1 MTVSPS
7 ETLPVLPFERPSILE
22 APPLLLRLQAER
34 PVARVRTPAGD
45 PAWLVTRYADVKEL
59 FSDHRLGRS
68 HPDPER
74 APRYTNAAI
83 LGGPMAQ
90 ADTEV
95 AQHTRMRRALTPSF
109 MAKRMNG
116 MRPGIQAVVDGVL
129 DRIADLPRP
138 VDLHA
143 ELAVPV
149 PILVIC
155 ELLGVPYED
164 RDRFRTWSDQAA
176 GMGDRAHAQAGM
188 AQLHAYM
195 AGLIARKREERGE
208 DVISD
213 LIAAADADP
222 DYTEQEMIGIA
233 AGLLFA
239 GHETTILRIEFGV
252 LLLLSDPV
260 QRQALQDDP
269 ALARTAVEEILR
281 MAVPGLDVIPRYA
294 AADLELDGA
303 TIRRGDLVLLSRAA
317 ANRDPAAF
325 ADPQRFD
332 VRRQENQH
340 VSFGHGHHFC
350 IGAALARVELQ
361 TVIGTLFR
369 RLPTLRLAAPLEEL
383 RLRDDSVTGGLRAL
397 PVTW

>member
-1 MTVSPS
+1 
-7 ETLPVLPFERPSILE
+7 
-22 APPLLLRLQAER
+22 
-34 PVARVRTPAGD
+34 
-45 PAWLVTRYADVKEL
+45 
-59 FSDHRLGRS
+59 
-68 HPDPER
+68 
-74 APRYTNAAI
+74 
-83 LGGPMAQ
+83 
-90 ADTEV
+90 
-95 AQHTRMRRALTPSF
+95 
-109 MAKRMNG
+109 
-116 MRPGIQAVVDGVL
+116 
-129 DRIADLPRP
+129 
-138 VDLHA
+138 
-143 ELAVPV
+143 
-149 PILVIC
+149 
-155 ELLGVPYED
+155 
-164 RDRFRTWSDQAA
+164 
-176 GMGDRAHAQAGM
+176 MGDRAHAQAGM
-188 AQLHAYM
+188 AQLTAYM
-195 AGLIARKREERGE
+195 AGLIARKREEPGE

-213 LIAAADADP
+213 LIAAAYADP

-260 QRQALQDDP
+260 QRQALLADP
-269 ALARTAVEEILR
+269 SLVRTAVEEILR

-303 TIRRGDLVLLSRAA
+303 AIRRGDLVLLSRAA

-369 RLPTLRLAAPLEEL
+369 RLPTLRLAVPLEEL

>member
-1 MTVSPS
+1 M
-7 ETLPVLPFERPSILE
+7 PVLPFERSSILE
-22 APPLLLRLQAER
+22 APPLLLQLQAER
-34 PVARVRTPAGD
+34 PVTRVRTPAGD
-45 PAWLVTRYADVKEL
+45 EAWLVTRYTDVKEL
-59 FSDHRLGRS
+59 FADHRLGRS

-74 APRYTNAAI
+74 APRYTNAAF
-83 LGGPMAQ
+83 LGGPMTQ
-90 ADTEV
+90 AESEV

-109 MAKRMNG
+109 MAKRMNA

-129 DRIADLPRP
+129 DRIAELPRP
-138 VDLHA
+138 VDLHE

-164 RDRFRTWSDQAA
+164 RDRFRAWSEQAV
-176 GMGDRAHAQAGM
+176 GMKDRAHARAGI
-188 AQLHAYM
+188 AALGAYM
-195 AGLIARKREERGE
+195 AGLIARKREDRGE

-213 LIAAADADP
+213 LISAGEADP
-222 DYTEQEMIGIA
+222 DYTEQEMISLA
-233 AGLLFA
+233 SGLLFA

-252 LLLLSDPV
+252 LLLLSNPI
-260 QRQALQDDP
+260 QLRALQGDP
-269 ALARTAVEEILR
+269 SLVRTAVEEILR
-281 MAVPGLDVIPRYA
+281 VAVPGLDLIPRYA
-294 AADLELDGA
+294 VADLELDGT

-317 ANRDPAAF
+317 ANRDPAVF
-325 ADPQRFD
+325 GDPLRFD

-361 TVIGTLFR
+361 TVVGTLFN
-369 RLPTLRLAAPLEEL
+369 RLPTLRLAVPLEEL
-383 RLRDDSVTGGLRAL
+383 QLRDDAFTGGLRAL